1 MKFIIKFT
9 LKALEQLE
17 NFKKSEGKIIVD
29 AIKKQLTDE
38 PFTQTKNRKPLRR
51 NPLSRWELR
60 VKKYRIFYDCSED
73 ENVVEIKAIGY
84 KEHNNLFIDG
94 KEFGL

>member
-1 MKFIIKFT
+1 
-9 LKALEQLE
+9 LEQLG
-17 NFKKSEGKIIVD
+17 NLKKTEAKIIVD

-60 VKKYRIFYDCSED
+60 VKKYRIFYESSQDG
-73 ENVVEIKAIGY
+73 NAVEIKAIGH
-84 KEHNNLFIDG
+84 KEHNRLFING
-94 KEFGL
+94 KEFEL

>member
-1 MKFIIKFT
+1 MEFIIRFT

-17 NFKKSEGKIIVD
+17 NLKKSDRKAVIDG
-29 AIKKQLTDE
+29 IKKQLIYE
-38 PFTQTKNRKPLRR
+38 PFTETKNRKPLRR

-60 VKKYRIFYDCSED
+60 VKKYRVFYDSSED
-73 ENVVEIKAIGY
+73 GNTVEIKAVGY
-84 KEHNNLFIDG
+84 KEHNRLFING